1 MLKIKYFNKKSVEN
15 IIYLIFIVC
24 IIVSA
29 LINKDYIPAVIS
41 AICGVTYTVLAGKGN
56 PICYIFGL
64 TGSFFYGYI
73 SYKNSLWGQL
83 ILYMLYYVPMQ
94 ISGFINWNKNLKI
107 DKYEIVKTNLK
118 KNEIIKIFLLSIFFI
133 FVFYYFA
140 KRFGDTCPVLDSI
153 TTILSI
159 TGMYLTVRRVVEQWI
174 LWMIVNGLSF
184 IMWFFIV
191 LSGERVISTV
201 LMWGIYF
208 ILAIY
213 FYIDWKKELVIKN
226 KNEL

>member
-15 IIYLIFIVC
+15 IIYFVFLLI
-24 IIVSA
+24 IIVNA
-29 LINKDYIPAVIS
+29 FINNDYIPAVIS
-41 AICGVTYTVLAGKGN
+41 AICGITYTALAGRGN

-64 TGSFFYGYI
+64 VGSFFYGYI

-83 ILYMLYYVPMQ
+83 MLYMLYYVPMQ
-94 ISGFINWNKNLKI
+94 ISGFINWNKNLKTG
-107 DKYEIVKTNLK
+107 KYEIVKTSLK
-118 KNEIIKIFLLSIFFI
+118 KNEIVKIFLFSTFFI

-140 KRFGDTCPVLDSI
+140 KHFGDTCPVLDSI

-159 TGMYLTVRRVVEQWI
+159 TGMYLTVRRAIEQWI

-184 IMWFFIV
+184 ILWFCII
-191 LSGERVISTV
+191 LSGEKVLSTV

-208 ILAIY
+208 FLAVY
-213 FYIDWKKELVIKN
+213 FYIDWKKELVLKS